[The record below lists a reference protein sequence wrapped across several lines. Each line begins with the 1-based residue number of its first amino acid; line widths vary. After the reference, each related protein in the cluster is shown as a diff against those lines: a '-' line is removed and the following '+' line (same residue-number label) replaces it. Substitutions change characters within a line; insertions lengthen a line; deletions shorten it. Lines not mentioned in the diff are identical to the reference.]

1 MVSNRLFG
9 LSLAETFDKA
19 VLFPQ
24 GMKAKHLICLLVCT
38 ATSPLCAQQVNYSF
52 AEARDR
58 MERHNAALKVAGA
71 EVQIARRG
79 QQRVQALWW
88 PQLQADGMYA
98 HLSERVEVRQPLSYY
113 TDPLKE
119 DVQRIVPGEQL
130 VTGLLDRVGE
140 YTLTFPLLPQDVA
153 SVGLMAE
160 WVAFSGGKRIFADRV
175 ARRLTD
181 VAEVS
186 SSRIG
191 AAEHVELVE
200 RYYGLVLA
208 RRSTEVCHQRYE
220 ALQRHYAD
228 ALRMEQVGLI
238 DKATRLATQVAMEE
252 AEREWR
258 HAVSVEQ
265 VSQTALKRLLGMAD
279 EEGQIVPTS
288 PLFVETE
295 LPAEALFV
303 EAMQRNNYTLTT
315 LSLEQQMATDK
326 LRMDI
331 GSYLPEV
338 ALFGKQT
345 LWAHGLPSNLMPR
358 TMVGVGFTWNL
369 FDGLDRE
376 RKVAQTKLTQQAL
389 AWSREEAEAELT
401 VVVTELYATLQ
412 RTMADIRVLDSTIAL
427 SEELLRMRRTAFA
440 EGMATSTE
448 LIDVENS
455 LAASRLARLTAQYA
469 CNVAWANLQAVCGAS
484 PDPSQ
489 GGVTGLFSY

>member
-1 MVSNRLFG
+1 MVHRFVFLIKGTLVGVSLQ
-9 LSLAETFDKA
+9 LSVSLSAQEITCSFD
-19 VLFPQ
+19 
-24 GMKAKHLICLLVCT
+24 
-38 ATSPLCAQQVNYSF
+38 
-52 AEARDR
+52 EARQR
-58 MERHNAALKVAGA
+58 MLQHNAALKAAEV

-79 QQRVQALWW
+79 QQRAAALWW
-88 PQLQADGMYA
+88 PQVQAAGAYM
-98 HLSERVEVRQPLSYY
+98 HLSEKVEVRQPLSYY

-119 DVQRIVPGEQL
+119 DVQHILPGEEL

-153 SVGLMAE
+153 SVGLTAE

-186 SSRIG
+186 SCRIG
-191 AAEHVELVE
+191 AAEEVALVE

-208 RRSTEVCHQRYE
+208 RHSTEVCHQCYE
-220 ALQRHYAD
+220 ALQRHYTD

-238 DKATRLATQVAMEE
+238 DKAARLATQVAMEE
-252 AEREWR
+252 AEREWH

-265 VSQTALKRLLGMAD
+265 VRQTALKRLLGMAD
-279 EEGQIVPTS
+279 EEEQIVPTS

-315 LSLEQQMATDK
+315 LSLEQQMAADK

-345 LWAHGLPSNLMPR
+345 LYAHGLPSNLMPR

-376 RKVAQTKLTQQAL
+376 RTMAQTKLTQQAL
-389 AWSREEAEAELT
+389 AWSREDAEAELT
-401 VVVTELYATLQ
+401 VAVTELYATLQ
-412 RTMADIRVLDSTIAL
+412 RTMADIRVLDTTIAL

-448 LIDVENS
+448 LIDTENS
-455 LAASRLARLTAQYA
+455 LATSRLARLTAQYA
-469 CNVAWANLQAVCGAS
+469 CNVAWANLRMVCGAS
-484 PDPSQ
+484 PNPSQ
-489 GGVTGLFSY
+489 GGVTGLLSY